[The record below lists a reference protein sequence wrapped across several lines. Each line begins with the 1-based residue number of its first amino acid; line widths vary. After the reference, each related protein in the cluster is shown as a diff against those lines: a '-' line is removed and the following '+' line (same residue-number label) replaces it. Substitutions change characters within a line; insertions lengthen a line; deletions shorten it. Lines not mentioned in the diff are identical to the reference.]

1 MPFINDRLEHPSERR
16 GSGSPRLAT
25 QGVSRFTFDPQQVMD
40 QLRRGILGQDEAL
53 AALQDVLYVVKA
65 ELSPEQRPLG
75 VVLLMGP
82 TGAGKTETV
91 RLLSRALQGRDDALC
106 RIDMN
111 TLGQE
116 HYASALVGAPPGYVG
131 SKEGHSLFDAER
143 IRGSFSTPGVVL
155 FDELE
160 KASPEVIRTLLNV
173 LDSGWLTLPAGNR
186 HIDFRNSLIF
196 MTSNLGATELARYQ
210 DRFQRGWRR
219 LFRPDSRRQHQLL
232 EKALHRRFEPEFINR
247 IDRILHYHSI
257 AAEPLDQLLDL
268 ELGKLNERLS
278 RQGQHLSLSPAAR
291 RWLQQHHDVR
301 FGARDL
307 TRRLRTELL
316 PVLARALMSDATTSY
331 WHADLHDKTL
341 VIRPVSYVK

>member
-1 MPFINDRLEHPSERR
+1 MPFINERLESQSKSH
-16 GSGSPRLAT
+16 GTNSPQLNAS
-25 QGVSRFTFDPQQVMD
+25 GVSRFTFDPPQIMD

-53 AALQDVLYVVKA
+53 AAVEDLLYVVKA
-65 ELSPEQRPLG
+65 ELTPEQRPLG

-106 RIDMN
+106 RVDMN

-131 SKEGHSLFDAER
+131 SKEGYSLFDAER

-160 KASPEVIRTLLNV
+160 KASPEVIQTLLNV
-173 LDSGWLTLPAGNR
+173 IDSGWLTLPAGNR

-196 MTSNLGATELARYQ
+196 MTSNLGSADLARYQ
-210 DRFQRGWRR
+210 DRFKRGWRR
-219 LFRPDSRRQHQLL
+219 LFTPDQRRQQQLL
-232 EKALHRRFEPEFINR
+232 EEALQRRFEPEFINR
-247 IDRILHYHSI
+247 IDRIVHYKTITGKS
-257 AAEPLDQLLDL
+257 LDHLLDL

-291 RWLQQHHDVR
+291 SWLQQGHNNR

-307 TRRLRTELL
+307 SRRLRTELL
-316 PVLARALMSDATTSY
+316 PVLAQTLLNDSSTSY
-331 WHADLHDKTL
+331 WYADLHDKSL

>member
-1 MPFINDRLEHPSERR
+1 MPFINDRLEGQNA
-16 GSGSPRLAT
+16 GSAPASRLT
-25 QGVSRFTFDPQQVMD
+25 PGVSRFTFDPARVMA
-40 QLRRGILGQDEAL
+40 QLRQGILGQPQAL
-53 AALQDVLYVVKA
+53 AALEDLLHVVKA

-82 TGAGKTETV
+82 TGVGKTETV
-91 RLLSRALQGRDDALC
+91 RLLARAIQGRDDGLC

-186 HIDFRNSLIF
+186 QVDFCNALIF
-196 MTSNLGATELARYQ
+196 MTSNLGAAELARYQ
-210 DRFQRGWRR
+210 GRFQRGWRR
-219 LFRPDSRRQHQLL
+219 LFAPDPARQKQLL
-232 EKALHRRFEPEFINR
+232 EEALHRRFEPEFINR
-247 IDRILHYHSI
+247 IDRILHYQPV
-257 AAEPLDQLLDL
+257 AGAPLEALLDL
-268 ELGKLNERLS
+268 ELAKLNERLS
-278 RQGQHLSLSPAAR
+278 RQGRTLSLGPTAR
-291 RWLQQHHDVR
+291 RWLQEQHDSR

-307 TRRLRTELL
+307 ARRLRTQLL
-316 PVLARALMSDATTSY
+316 PLLAREMMHHPEIMH
-331 WHADLHDKTL
+331 WHADLHKGEW
-341 VIRPVSYVK
+341 VMRGAPYVN